1 MLFNSLTFA
10 VFLPIVYA
18 LYRVLPFRAQNYML
32 LAASYLFYGWWD
44 WRFLFLM
51 IVSTVLDFWTGLIL
65 ERAKMTRQQVWLPL
79 TFLTV
84 GGLLLVGC
92 NFGTL
97 ARTLAGMP
105 ATGPIISP
113 AMPSVL
119 LYLPLGLG
127 IAALLFR
134 WLSRLPDDKRRKYSM
149 ILSMCVNL
157 LILATFKYFNFFIDS
172 AVGALNDIGIAAQPR
187 HFDIVLPVGI
197 SFYTFQSMSYA
208 IDIYKREL
216 KPVERFLDFAL
227 FVSFF
232 PQLVAGPIERARHLL
247 PQICQP
253 RILTFSDTTRGLFLI
268 LLGLFKKIA
277 IADGAAAT
285 VDQIFNSTGAVSWLE
300 VVVGTVLFAVQ
311 IYTDFSGYSDI
322 ARGTAKLFG
331 VDIMVNFRLPYFA
344 RSPRDFWN
352 RWHISLST
360 WLGDYLYKPLGGNR
374 GSLAFTCRNLM
385 LTMLLGG
392 LWHGA
397 AWNYI
402 LWGAYHGTALST
414 HRILT
419 HGKGRP
425 DRPDGRIEA
434 LLKTFGFGLVTLYG
448 WLLFRAHSFDQI
460 ATFTR
465 TLLTGAGGLRLSAS
479 VPPLSTL
486 LGIVV
491 LAVWEMGQFRFGGD
505 GRFYQRFPAWAI
517 GLVIAL
523 MVFLLVMGSSNA
535 PAQFIYFQF

>member
-10 VFLPIVYA
+10 IFLPIVYA
-18 LYRVLPFRAQNYML
+18 LYRVLPFRGQNLML
-32 LAASYLFYGWWD
+32 LAASYVFYGWWD

-65 ERAKMTRQQVWLPL
+65 ERAKMTQRQVWLPL
-79 TFLTV
+79 AFLTI
-84 GGLLLVGC
+84 GALLLVGC

-97 ARTLAGMP
+97 LRTMVGVS
-105 ATGPIISP
+105 ATGPIIST
-113 AMPSVL
+113 AMSAVL
-119 LYLPLGLG
+119 TYLPLGLC
-127 IAALLFR
+127 IAVLLFR
-134 WLSRLPDDKRRKYSM
+134 WLSRLPENKGRKYSM
-149 ILSMCVNL
+149 VLSMCVNL
-157 LILATFKYFNFFIDS
+157 LILATFKYFNFFVDS
-172 AVGALNDIGIAAQPR
+172 AVTALNDIGIAAQPR
-187 HFDIVLPVGI
+187 DFSIVLPVGI

-216 KPVERFLDFAL
+216 KPAERFLDFAL

-253 RILTFSDTTRGLFLI
+253 RTLSFNESTRGLFLI

-277 IADGAAAT
+277 IADGAAQT
-285 VDQIFNSTGAVSWLE
+285 VDQIYNSSGPVSWLE
-300 VVVGTVLFAVQ
+300 VVVGTVFFAVQ
-311 IYTDFSGYSDI
+311 IYTDFSAYSDI

-374 GSLAFTCRNLM
+374 GGVAFTCRNLM

-402 LWGAYHGTALST
+402 LWGGFHGSALSI
-414 HRILT
+414 HRVLT
-419 HGKGRP
+419 GGQGRP
-425 DRPDGRIEA
+425 STPDSRIEA
-434 LLKTFGFGLVTLYG
+434 VLKTLGFGLVTLYG

-460 ATFTR
+460 GTFSR
-465 TLLTGAGGLRLSAS
+465 TLLTGAGGLRLSAAL
-479 VPPLSTL
+479 PPLSTL
-486 LGIVV
+486 LGMIV
-491 LAVWEMGQFRFGGD
+491 LATWEIGQYRAGGD
-505 GRFYQRFPAWAI
+505 GRFYQRYPTWAV
-517 GLVIAL
+517 GFAVAA
-523 MVFLLVMGSSNA
+523 MTFLLVMGTSNA

>member
-10 VFLPIVYA
+10 IFLPIVYL
-18 LYRVLPFRAQNYML
+18 LYRGLPFRGQNLML
-32 LAASYLFYGWWD
+32 IAASYLFYGWWD

-51 IVSTVLDFWTGLIL
+51 IVSTCLDFWTGLIL
-65 ERAKMTRQQVWLPL
+65 ERAKMTRAQVWLPL
-79 TFLTV
+79 TFLV
-84 GGLLLVGC
+84 AGALLFVGC
-92 NFGTL
+92 HFGTL
-97 ARTLAGMP
+97 VRTAVGM
-105 ATGPIISP
+105 AAAGPIVGST
-113 AMPSVL
+113 MPSVL
-119 LYLPLGLG
+119 LFLPLGLG
-127 IAALLFR
+127 TVALLFR
-134 WLSRLPDDKRRKYSM
+134 WLSQLPENKRRKYSM

-157 LILATFKYFNFFIDS
+157 AILGTFKYFNFFIDS
-172 AVGALNDIGIAAQPR
+172 AVSALNAAGIAAEPR
-187 HFDIVLPVGI
+187 HFAIVLPVGI

-208 IDIYKREL
+208 IDIYRREL

-247 PQICQP
+247 PQFCNP
-253 RILTFSDTTRGLFLI
+253 RTLTFDDTTRGLLLI

-277 IADGAAAT
+277 IADGAAMT
-285 VDQIFNSTGAVSWLE
+285 VDQIFNSTGSVSWLE
-300 VVVGTVLFAVQ
+300 VIVGTMFFAVQ
-311 IYTDFSGYSDI
+311 IYADFSGYSDI
-322 ARGTAKLFG
+322 ARGTSKLFG
-331 VDIMVNFRLPYFA
+331 IDVMVNFRLPYFA

-360 WLGDYLYKPLGGNR
+360 WLGDYLYRPLGGNR

-414 HRILT
+414 HRIVT

-434 LLKTFGFGLVTLYG
+434 VLKTLGFGMVTLYG
-448 WLLFRAHSFDQI
+448 WLLFRAHSFDQV
-460 ATFTR
+460 AVFTR
-465 TLLTGAGGLRLSAS
+465 TLFTGAGGLRLSAS
-479 VPPLSTL
+479 LPPLSTL
-486 LGIVV
+486 LGILV
-491 LAVWEMGQFRFGGD
+491 LATWEIGQFRAGGD
-505 GRFYQRFPAWAI
+505 GRFYRRYPAWTV
-517 GLVIAL
+517 GLFMAL
-523 MVFLLVMGSSNA
+523 MVFLLVMGMSNA

>member
-10 VFLPIVYA
+10 VFLPVVYA

-51 IVSTVLDFWTGLIL
+51 IVSTCLDFWTGLIL

-84 GGLLLVGC
+84 GAFLLVGC

-97 ARTLAGMP
+97 VRTAVGMH
-105 ATGPIISP
+105 ATGPIIST

-119 LYLPLGLG
+119 LYLPLGLAL
-127 IAALLFR
+127 AAGAFA
-134 WLSRLPDDKRRKYSM
+134 WLSRLPEDKRRKYSM

-157 LILATFKYFNFFIDS
+157 AILGTFKYFNFFVDS
-172 AVGALNDIGIAAQPR
+172 AVTALNDIGIAAQPR

-216 KPVERFLDFAL
+216 KPVERFLDFGL
-227 FVSFF
+227 FVAFF

-247 PQICQP
+247 PQIIQP
-253 RILTFSDTTRGLFLI
+253 RTLSFTETTRGLFLI

-277 IADGAAAT
+277 IADGAAMT
-285 VDQIFNSTGAVSWLE
+285 VDQIFNSSGPVSWLE
-300 VVVGTVLFAVQ
+300 VVVGTILFAVQ

-374 GSLAFTCRNLM
+374 GSMAFTCRNLM

-402 LWGAYHGTALST
+402 LWGAYHGTALSA
-414 HRILT
+414 HRVLT
-419 HGKGRP
+419 GGKGRP
-425 DRPDGRIEA
+425 ASPDGRIEA
-434 LLKTFGFGLVTLYG
+434 VLKTLGFGIVTLYG

-465 TLLTGAGGLRLSAS
+465 TLLTGAGGLRLSAAL
-479 VPPLSTL
+479 PPLSTL

-491 LAVWEMGQFRFGGD
+491 LATWEIGQYRAGGD
-505 GRFYQRFPAWAI
+505 GRFYQRYPAWTVGFAM
-517 GLVIAL
+517 AA
-523 MVFLLVMGSSNA
+523 MAFLLVMGSSNA

>member
-10 VFLPIVYA
+10 IFLPIVYA
-18 LYRVLPFRAQNYML
+18 LYRILPFRAQNYML

-79 TFLTV
+79 IFLIV

-97 ARTLAGMP
+97 VRTLAGMG
-105 ATGPIISP
+105 ATGPIIST
-113 AMPSVL
+113 AMPAVL
-119 LYLPLGLG
+119 LYLPLGLV
-127 IAALLFR
+127 IAAALFR
-134 WLSRLPDDKRRKYSM
+134 WLSRLPEDKRRKYSM

-157 LILATFKYFNFFIDS
+157 LILATFKYFNFFVDS
-172 AVGALNDIGIAAQPR
+172 AVTALNDIGIAAQPR

-227 FVSFF
+227 FVAFF

-247 PQICQP
+247 PQIVKP
-253 RILTFSDTTRGLFLI
+253 RTLTFTESTRGLFLI

-277 IADGAAAT
+277 IADGAAST
-285 VDQIFNSTGAVSWLE
+285 VDQIFNSSGPVSWLE
-300 VVVGTVLFAVQ
+300 VVVGTMLFAVQ

-322 ARGTAKLFG
+322 ARGAAKLFG

-374 GSLAFTCRNLM
+374 GSMAFTCRNLM

-402 LWGAYHGTALST
+402 LWGAYHGSALSI
-414 HRILT
+414 HRVLT
-419 HGKGRP
+419 GGKGRP
-425 DRPDGRIEA
+425 STPDGRIEA
-434 LLKTFGFGLVTLYG
+434 VAKTLGFGLVTLYG

-460 ATFTR
+460 AAFTS
-465 TLLTGAGGLRLSAS
+465 TLATGAGGLRLSAAL
-479 VPPLSTL
+479 PPLSTL
-486 LGIVV
+486 LGMVV
-491 LAVWEMGQFRFGGD
+491 LAAWEIGQYRAGGD
-505 GRFYQRFPAWAI
+505 GRFYQRYPAWTVGFAM
-517 GLVIAL
+517 AA
-523 MVFLLVMGSSNA
+523 MTFLLVMGTSNA

>member
-10 VFLPIVYA
+10 IFLPIVYL
-18 LYRVLPFRAQNYML
+18 LYRGLPFRGQNRML
-32 LAASYLFYGWWD
+32 LVASYLFYGWWD

-65 ERAKMTRQQVWLPL
+65 ERAKMTKAQVWQPL
-79 TFLTV
+79 AFLTA
-84 GGLLLVGC
+84 GALLLVGC
-92 NFGTL
+92 HFGAL
-97 ARTLAGMP
+97 CRTLVGMP
-105 ATGPIISP
+105 SDGPIVS
-113 AMPSVL
+113 AVMPSVL

-134 WLSRLPDDKRRKYSM
+134 WLSGLPEDKRRKYSM

-157 LILATFKYFNFFIDS
+157 AILATFKYFNFFVDS
-172 AVGALNDIGIAAQPR
+172 LVSALNEVGIAAAPR
-187 HFDIVLPVGI
+187 HFNIVLPVGI

-216 KPVERFLDFAL
+216 KPAERFLDFAL
-227 FVSFF
+227 FVAFF

-247 PQICQP
+247 PQICNP
-253 RILTFSDTTRGLFLI
+253 RTLSFGDTTRGLMLI
-268 LLGLFKKIA
+268 LIGLFKKIA
-277 IADGAAAT
+277 IADGAAMT
-285 VDQIFNSTGAVSWLE
+285 VDQIFNSTGSVSWLE
-300 VVVGTVLFAVQ
+300 VVVGTVFFAAQ
-311 IYTDFSGYSDI
+311 IYADFSGYSDI

-402 LWGAYHGTALST
+402 LWGAFHGTALSI
-414 HRILT
+414 HRVMT

-434 LLKTFGFGLVTLYG
+434 VAKTLGFGLVTLYG
-448 WLLFRAHSFDQI
+448 WLLFRAHSFDQV
-460 ATFTR
+460 AVFTR
-465 TLLTGAGGLRLSAS
+465 TLFTGAGGLRLSAS
-479 VPPLSTL
+479 LPPLSAL
-486 LGIVV
+486 LGILV
-491 LAVWEMGQFRFGGD
+491 LGTWEIGQYRAGGD
-505 GRFYQRFPAWAI
+505 GRFYQRYPAWTV
-517 GLVIAL
+517 GLFMAL
-523 MVFLLVMGSSNA
+523 MVFLLVMGMSNA

>member
-10 VFLPIVYA
+10 IFLPIVYL
-18 LYRVLPFRAQNYML
+18 LYLGLPFRGQNLML
-32 LAASYLFYGWWD
+32 IAASYLFYGWWD

-51 IVSTVLDFWTGLIL
+51 IVSTCLDFWTGLIL
-65 ERAKMTRQQVWLPL
+65 ERAKMTRAQVWLPL
-79 TFLTV
+79 TFLV
-84 GGLLLVGC
+84 AGALLFVGC
-92 NFGTL
+92 HFGTL
-97 ARTLAGMP
+97 VRTAVGM
-105 ATGPIISP
+105 AAAGPIVGS

-119 LYLPLGLG
+119 LFLPLGLG
-127 IAALLFR
+127 TVALLFR
-134 WLSRLPDDKRRKYSM
+134 WLSQLPENKRRKYSM

-157 LILATFKYFNFFIDS
+157 AILGTFKYFNFFIDS
-172 AVGALNDIGIAAQPR
+172 AVSALNAAGIAAEPR
-187 HFDIVLPVGI
+187 HFAIVLPVGI

-208 IDIYKREL
+208 IDIYRREL

-247 PQICQP
+247 PQFCNP
-253 RILTFSDTTRGLFLI
+253 RTLTFDDTTRGLMLI

-277 IADGAAAT
+277 IADGAAMT
-285 VDQIFNSTGAVSWLE
+285 VDQIFNSTGSVSWLE
-300 VVVGTVLFAVQ
+300 VIVGTMFFAVQ
-311 IYTDFSGYSDI
+311 IYADFSGYSDI
-322 ARGTAKLFG
+322 ARGTSKLFG
-331 VDIMVNFRLPYFA
+331 IDVMVNFRLPYFA

-360 WLGDYLYKPLGGNR
+360 WLGDYLYRPLGGNR

-414 HRILT
+414 HRIVT

-434 LLKTFGFGLVTLYG
+434 VLKTLGFGMVTLYG
-448 WLLFRAHSFDQI
+448 WLLFRAHSFDQV
-460 ATFTR
+460 AVFTR
-465 TLLTGAGGLRLSAS
+465 TLFTGAGGLRLSAS
-479 VPPLSTL
+479 LPPLSTL
-486 LGIVV
+486 LGILV
-491 LAVWEMGQFRFGGD
+491 LATWEIGQFRAGGD
-505 GRFYQRFPAWAI
+505 GRFYRRYPAWTV
-517 GLVIAL
+517 GLFMAL
-523 MVFLLVMGSSNA
+523 MVFLLVMGMSNA